1 MWIRNTWY
9 EQKMSAPTDI
19 VSRINLFS
27 CSHCAVL
34 GLQAWLNAA
43 WLQLCLLWFPERTC
57 KSSMVTC
64 HLQAK
69 SFIHSLLEATLN
81 SNISLEIS
89 FCSNVLI
96 LKPVQ
101 MGDSLCACFNGC
113 AAEDTNILR
122 HISPGGSWYESK
134 TKFVSSL
141 PGPHQCPNSRIPN

>member
-1 MWIRNTWY
+1 M
-9 EQKMSAPTDI
+9 PTDI
-19 VSRINLFS
+19 VTRIRFFCSRCTALR
-27 CSHCAVL
+27 
-34 GLQAWLNAA
+34 LQARLNAA
-43 WLQLCLLWFPERTC
+43 RLQLCLLWFPERTC
-57 KSSMVTC
+57 KSSMATC
-64 HLQAK
+64 HLQAR

-122 HISPGGSWYESK
+122 HISPGGS
-134 TKFVSSL
+134 
-141 PGPHQCPNSRIPN
+141 